1 MRCPGAD
8 DRSDFSNAPMKMFA
22 NEGAIL
28 VPMACHVSVS
38 TVDL

>member
-28 VPMACHVSVS
+28 VPMAVPFFCKYS
-38 TVDL
+38 